1 MANTLTNLIPDLYAA
16 LDVLS
21 QEPVAFIDSVARDSS
36 ADQVPLGAT
45 LLVPQAPP
53 NTAGGDV
60 TPAMT
65 LPSAAYQTIGTK
77 SFAFTKARYMPFS
90 WWGSEQK
97 AMNSGP
103 GYLTLKQAQIAQ
115 AIRALRNEMESDL
128 GAAIYIAASRAYGVT
143 AGTAPFPT
151 DLTDA
156 AGIYKILTD
165 NGAPPSDRHLTINT
179 TAGMNLRKL
188 TQLTNVNQSG
198 SADPL
203 RRGVLL
209 DIFGLMIRESAQV
222 KAHTKGTGSA
232 YVVNGTHAIGSTS
245 IVAKTGSNT
254 IVAGDVIVFQN
265 DTNKYVATTGLSAP
279 GTFTIAA
286 PGLLIQ
292 HVDAE
297 TITIGNNY
305 TANVAYNRTAVLLG
319 TRLPDMPVEG
329 DLASDSVEVTD
340 PVTGLVYRVL
350 AYPGDHMVTYR
361 VEIAWGVAVIKPE
374 HVAILIG

>member
-103 GYLTLKQAQIAQ
+103 GYLTLKQSQIAQ
-115 AIRALRNEMESDL
+115 AIRALRNEIESDIA
-128 GAAIYIAASRAYGVT
+128 AAIYIAASRAYGT
-143 AGTAPFPT
+143 AGTAPFAT
-151 DLTDA
+151 DLSD
-156 AGIYKILTD
+156 ISNLHKILVD

-179 TAGMNLRKL
+179 TAGVKMRNL
-188 TQLTNVNQSG
+188 TQLTNVNQAG
-198 SADPL
+198 SADTL

-209 DIFGLMIRESAQV
+209 DIFNFMVRESAQV
-222 KAHTKGTGSA
+222 KLHTKGTGTN

-245 IVAKTGSNT
+245 IVVKTGANT
-254 IVAGDVIVFQN
+254 IVPGDVIVFQN
-265 DTNKYVATTGLSAP
+265 DTNKYVATTGLAAP
-279 GTFTIAA
+279 GTFTIGA

-292 HVDAE
+292 HVDSE
-297 TITIGNNY
+297 TVTIGNNY
-305 TANVAYNRTAVLLG
+305 TANVGYTRNAVLLG

-374 HVAILIG
+374 HVALLLG